1 MEPAPLSTLLKWN
14 TFSPLRRAA
23 SCTAAKHSLSSAL
36 RWPAGQSAVGWL
48 LASRTQPSRP
58 CDCCRDREADP
69 DVYDD
74 EPAVLQAQAAPSIN
88 KSAAAPRAP
97 ERDAPRTAGEVP
109 KRGVQVLFCRLA
121 AQWNQPVGSVSFPR
135 IRYYCNA
142 SNSAR
147 AQLPNCAR
155 AWRSDEAWRSTR
167 FSSAP

>member
-97 ERDAPRTAGEVP
+97 ERRTRTQPGKCQKGECKFVATGGTSP
-109 KRGVQVLFCRLA
+109 LGLYPSHVYGITVMQATRPARNFQT
-121 AQWNQPVGSVSFPR
+121 
-135 IRYYCNA
+135 
-142 SNSAR
+142 AR
-147 AQLPNCAR
+147 ALGAP
-155 AWRSDEAWRSTR
+155 DEAWRSTR

>member
-97 ERDAPRTAGEVP
+97 ERDAPRKPGKCQKGECKFVFLP
-109 KRGVQVLFCRLA
+109 SHG
-121 AQWNQPVGSVSFPR
+121 PVEPARCVAFPR
-135 IRYYCNA
+135 YSVMHA
-142 SNSAR
+142 SRTRAPASKLRAR
-147 AQLPNCAR
+147 CLALPTK
-155 AWRSDEAWRSTR
+155 AWRSTR

>member
-97 ERDAPRTAGEVP
+97 ERDAPAQASGEVP
-109 KRGVQVLFCRLA
+109 KRGVQVF
-121 AQWNQPVGSVSFPR
+121 AQWRNQPVGVCILPTY
-135 IRYYCNA
+135 IYCNA
-142 SNSAR
+142 ATRPARNFQTAR
-147 AQLPNCAR
+147 ASLGAP
-155 AWRSDEAWRSTR
+155 DEAWRSTR

>member
-97 ERDAPRTAGEVP
+97 ERDAPRKPGKCQ
-109 KRGVQVLFCRLA
+109 KRGVQVLFCPQA
-121 AQWNQPVGSVSFPR
+121 ARGTSPWVCILPTYITVMQATRPARNFQT
-135 IRYYCNA
+135 
-142 SNSAR
+142 AR
-147 AQLPNCAR
+147 ALGAP
-155 AWRSDEAWRSTR
+155 DEAWRSTR